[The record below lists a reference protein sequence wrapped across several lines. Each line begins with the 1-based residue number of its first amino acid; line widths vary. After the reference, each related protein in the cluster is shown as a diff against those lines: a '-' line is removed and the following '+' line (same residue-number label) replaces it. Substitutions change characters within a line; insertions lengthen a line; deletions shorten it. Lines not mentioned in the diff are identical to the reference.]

1 MMSRQELSRRQSTE
15 ERLTRFAGEAG
26 IPLLRLGLGVVYL
39 WFGVL
44 KLFPGGSPAQDLVE
58 RTVSALTFGIIH
70 GELARVSAA
79 ITEIGIALVLLS
91 FRAPRLCAVLLIGH
105 VVLVSTPL
113 VLFPGEMWSGPLQAS
128 FEAQYILKN
137 LVTVAAAVVIASSHP
152 RVR

>member
-1 MMSRQELSRRQSTE
+1 MARPETARRESAE
-15 ERLTRFAGEAG
+15 ERVTRFAGDAG
-26 IPLLRLGLGVVYL
+26 IPLLRIGLGVVYL

-44 KLFPGGSPAQDLVE
+44 KLFPGGSPAEDLVE

-70 GELARVSAA
+70 ADGARLTAA

-91 FRAPRLCAVLLIGH
+91 FRAPRCCAVLLIGH

-113 VLFPGEMWSGPLQAS
+113 VLFAGEMWPGPLRAS

-137 LVTVAAAVVIASSHP
+137 LVTVAAAVVIASSRP

>member
-1 MMSRQELSRRQSTE
+1 MLRPETTRRESTE
-15 ERLTRFAGEAG
+15 ERVARFTRGAG
-26 IPLLRLGLGVVYL
+26 IPLLRIGLGVVYL

-44 KLFPGGSPAQDLVE
+44 KLFPGGSPAQNLVE

-70 GELARVSAA
+70 GDLARLSAA
-79 ITEIGIALVLLS
+79 ITEIGIAVVLLS
-91 FRAPRLCAVLLIGH
+91 FRAPRLCAVVLIAH

>member
-1 MMSRQELSRRQSTE
+1 MLRPELSRRQSTE
-15 ERLTRFAGEAG
+15 DRVTRFAGDAG
-26 IPLLRLGLGVVYL
+26 IPLLRIGLGIVYL

-70 GELARVSAA
+70 GDFARVSAA

-91 FRAPRLCAVLLIGH
+91 FRWPLPTAALLVGH
-105 VVLVSTPL
+105 AVLVSTPL
-113 VLFPGEMWSGPLQAS
+113 VLFPGEMWSGPLRAS

-137 LVTVAAAVVIASSHP
+137 LVTVAAAVVIASSRP

>member
-1 MMSRQELSRRQSTE
+1 MRES
-15 ERLTRFAGEAG
+15 G
-26 IPLLRLGLGVVYL
+26 IPLLRIGLGVVYL

-44 KLFPGGSPAQDLVE
+44 KLFPGGSPAQDLVD
-58 RTVSALTFGIIH
+58 RTVSALTFGIVH
-70 GELARVSAA
+70 GDLARLSAA

-91 FRAPRLCAVLLIGH
+91 FRAPQLTAVLLVGH

>member
-1 MMSRQELSRRQSTE
+1 MLRPETTRRESAEQ
-15 ERLTRFAGEAG
+15 RITRFTREAG
-26 IPLLRLGLGVVYL
+26 IPLLRIGLGVVYL

-58 RTVSALTFGIIH
+58 RTVSALTFGIIT
-70 GELARVSAA
+70 GDLARLSAA

-105 VVLVSTPL
+105 VALVSTPL

>member
-1 MMSRQELSRRQSTE
+1 MLRPETTRRESTE
-15 ERLTRFAGEAG
+15 ERVSRFARDSG
-26 IPLLRLGLGVVYL
+26 IPLLRIGLGVVYL

-70 GELARVSAA
+70 GDLARVSAA

-137 LVTVAAAVVIASSHP
+137 LVTVAAAVVIASSQP

>member
-1 MMSRQELSRRQSTE
+1 MLRPETTRRESTE
-15 ERLTRFAGEAG
+15 ERLTRFAGDAG
-26 IPLLRLGLGVVYL
+26 IPLLRIGLGIVYL

-58 RTVSALTFGIIH
+58 RTVSALTFGIVH
-70 GELARVSAA
+70 GDLARLSAA

-113 VLFPGEMWSGPLQAS
+113 VLFPGEMWSGPLLAS

>member
-1 MMSRQELSRRQSTE
+1 MLRPETTRRESTE
-15 ERLTRFAGEAG
+15 ERLTRFAGDAG
-26 IPLLRLGLGVVYL
+26 IPLLRIGLGVVYL

-70 GELARVSAA
+70 GDLARVSAA

-113 VLFPGEMWSGPLQAS
+113 VLFPGEMWSGPLLAS

-137 LVTVAAAVVIASSHP
+137 LVTIAAAVVIASSHP

>member
-1 MMSRQELSRRQSTE
+1 MSRPETTRRESAA
-15 ERLTRFAGEAG
+15 ERSTRFARESG
-26 IPLLRLGLGVVYL
+26 IPLLRIGLGVVYL

-70 GELARVSAA
+70 GDLARLSAA
-79 ITEIGIALVLLS
+79 ISEIGIAAVLLS
-91 FRAPRLCAVLLIGH
+91 FRAPRLTAVLLVGH

>member
-1 MMSRQELSRRQSTE
+1 MMSRPELSRRQSTE

-26 IPLLRLGLGVVYL
+26 IPLLRIGLGVVYL

-70 GELARVSAA
+70 GDLARVSAA

-137 LVTVAAAVVIASSHP
+137 LVTVAAAVVIASSRP

>member
-1 MMSRQELSRRQSTE
+1 MSRPGTTRRESAE
-15 ERLTRFAGEAG
+15 ERLTRFARESG
-26 IPLLRLGLGVVYL
+26 IVLLRGGLGVVYL

-44 KLFPGGSPAQDLVE
+44 KLFPGGSPAEDLVE

-70 GELARVSAA
+70 GDGARLSSA

-91 FRAPRLCAVLLIGH
+91 FRAPRFCAVLLIGH
-105 VVLVSTPL
+105 AVLVSTPL
-113 VLFPGEMWSGPLQAS
+113 VLFPGEMWSGPLRAS

>member
-1 MMSRQELSRRQSTE
+1 MMSRSELSRRQSTE

-26 IPLLRLGLGVVYL
+26 IPLLRIGLGVVYL

-70 GELARVSAA
+70 GDLARVSAA
-79 ITEIGIALVLLS
+79 MTEIGIALVLLS

>member
-1 MMSRQELSRRQSTE
+1 
-15 ERLTRFAGEAG
+15 
-26 IPLLRLGLGVVYL
+26 VYL

-70 GELARVSAA
+70 GDVARMSAA
-79 ITEIGIALVLLS
+79 SSEIA
-91 FRAPRLCAVLLIGH
+91 
-105 VVLVSTPL
+105 LVSTPL
-113 VLFPGEMWSGPLQAS
+113 VLFPGEMWSGPLRAS

-137 LVTVAAAVVIASSHP
+137 LVTVAAAMVIASSHP

>member
-1 MMSRQELSRRQSTE
+1 MLRPETTRRESTE
-15 ERLTRFAGEAG
+15 ERLTRFAGGAG
-26 IPLLRLGLGVVYL
+26 IPLLRIGLGIVYL

-58 RTVSALTFGIIH
+58 RTVSALTFGIVH
-70 GELARVSAA
+70 GDLARLSAA

-91 FRAPRLCAVLLIGH
+91 FRAPRSCAVLLIGH

-113 VLFPGEMWSGPLQAS
+113 VLFPGEMWSGPLLAS

>member
-1 MMSRQELSRRQSTE
+1 MSRPETTRRESTE
-15 ERLTRFAGEAG
+15 DRVTRFASDTG
-26 IPLLRLGLGVVYL
+26 IPLLRIGLGIVYL

-58 RTVSALTFGIIH
+58 RTVSALTSGIIH
-70 GELARVSAA
+70 GDLARVSAA

>member
-1 MMSRQELSRRQSTE
+1 MSNTGTTRREMAE
-15 ERLTRFAGEAG
+15 ERLARFAGEAG
-26 IPLLRLGLGVVYL
+26 TPLLRIGLGVVYL

-44 KLFPGGSPAQDLVE
+44 KLFPGGSPAEDLVD
-58 RTVSALTFGIIH
+58 RTVSALTFGIVH
-70 GELARVSAA
+70 GDLARLSAA

-91 FRAPRLCAVLLIGH
+91 FRAPRSCAVLLIGH

-113 VLFPGEMWSGPLQAS
+113 VLFPGEMWSAPLRAS

-137 LVTVAAAVVIASSHP
+137 LVTVAAAVVIAASHR

>member
-1 MMSRQELSRRQSTE
+1 MLRPGITRRGSTE
-15 ERLTRFAGEAG
+15 ERVVRFAGETG
-26 IPLLRLGLGVVYL
+26 IPLLRAGLGVVYL

-44 KLFPGGSPAQDLVE
+44 KLFPGGSPAEDLVQ

-70 GELARVSAA
+70 GDLARVSAA

-91 FRAPRLCAVLLIGH
+91 FRVPLVTAALLVGH

-113 VLFPGEMWSGPLQAS
+113 VLFPAEMWHGPLQAS

>member
-1 MMSRQELSRRQSTE
+1 MLRPETTRRESTE
-15 ERLTRFAGEAG
+15 ERLTRFAGGAG
-26 IPLLRLGLGVVYL
+26 IPLLRIGLGVVYL

-70 GELARVSAA
+70 TDLARVSAA
-79 ITEIGIALVLLS
+79 ITEMGIALVLLS

-113 VLFPGEMWSGPLQAS
+113 VLFPGEMWTGPLQAS

>member
-1 MMSRQELSRRQSTE
+1 MSSPETTRRESTG
-15 ERLTRFAGEAG
+15 ERLTRFARESG
-26 IPLLRLGLGVVYL
+26 IPLLRIGLGVVYL

-58 RTVSALTFGIIH
+58 RTVSALTFGIVH
-70 GELARVSAA
+70 GDLARLSAA

-91 FRAPRLCAVLLIGH
+91 FRAPRLCAVLLVGH

-113 VLFPGEMWSGPLQAS
+113 VLFAGEMWSGPLQAS

>member
-1 MMSRQELSRRQSTE
+1 MLRPETTRRESTE
-15 ERLTRFAGEAG
+15 ERITRFAGDAG
-26 IPLLRLGLGVVYL
+26 IPLLRIGLGVVYL

-70 GELARVSAA
+70 GDLARLSAA

-137 LVTVAAAVVIASSHP
+137 LVTVAAAVVIASSRP
-152 RVR
+152 TVR

>member
-1 MMSRQELSRRQSTE
+1 MSRPETARRESTE
-15 ERLTRFAGEAG
+15 ERVTRFTRDAG
-26 IPLLRLGLGVVYL
+26 IPLLRIGLGVVYL

-58 RTVSALTFGIIH
+58 RTVSALTFGIIT
-70 GELARVSAA
+70 GDLARLSAA

-91 FRAPRLCAVLLIGH
+91 FRAPRWCAVLLIGH

-113 VLFPGEMWSGPLQAS
+113 VLFPAEMWSGPLQAS

>member
-1 MMSRQELSRRQSTE
+1 MLRPETTRRESTE
-15 ERLTRFAGEAG
+15 ERIARFTRGAG
-26 IPLLRLGLGVVYL
+26 IPLLRIGLGVVYL

-70 GELARVSAA
+70 GDLARLSAA
-79 ITEIGIALVLLS
+79 ITEIGIAVVLLS
-91 FRAPRLCAVLLIGH
+91 FRAPRLCAVVLIGH

-113 VLFPGEMWSGPLQAS
+113 VLFPGEMWGGPLQAS

>member
-1 MMSRQELSRRQSTE
+1 MLRPELSRRPSAE
-15 ERLTRFAGEAG
+15 DRVVRFAGDTG
-26 IPLLRLGLGVVYL
+26 IPLLRIGLGVVYL

-70 GELARVSAA
+70 GDFARVSAA
-79 ITEIGIALVLLS
+79 ITEIGVALVLLS
-91 FRAPRLCAVLLIGH
+91 FRAPLLSAVLLIGH

-113 VLFPGEMWSGPLQAS
+113 VLFPGEMWSGPLRAS

-137 LVTVAAAVVIASSHP
+137 LVTVAAAVVIASSRP
-152 RVR
+152 RTR

>member
-1 MMSRQELSRRQSTE
+1 MLRPETTRRESVE
-15 ERLTRFAGEAG
+15 KRVTRFAGDAG
-26 IPLLRLGLGVVYL
+26 IPLLRIGLGVVYL

-44 KLFPGGSPAQDLVE
+44 KLFPGGSPAQDLVD

-70 GELARVSAA
+70 GDLARVSAA

-113 VLFPGEMWSGPLQAS
+113 VLFPGEMWAGPLQAS

>member
-1 MMSRQELSRRQSTE
+1 MSSPETTRNGGTG
-15 ERLTRFAGEAG
+15 ERLARFARESGV
-26 IPLLRLGLGVVYL
+26 PLLRIGLGVVYL

-58 RTVSALTFGIIH
+58 RTVSALTFGVVH
-70 GELARVSAA
+70 GDVARMSAA
-79 ITEIGIALVLLS
+79 ISEIGIALVVLS
-91 FRAPRLCAVLLIGH
+91 FRAPRSCAVLLIGH

>member
-1 MMSRQELSRRQSTE
+1 MLRPETTRRESTE
-15 ERLTRFAGEAG
+15 ERVARFTRGAG
-26 IPLLRLGLGVVYL
+26 IPLLRIGLGVVYL

-70 GELARVSAA
+70 GDLARLSAA
-79 ITEIGIALVLLS
+79 ITEIGIAVVLLS
-91 FRAPRLCAVLLIGH
+91 FRAPRLCAVVLIAH

>member
-1 MMSRQELSRRQSTE
+1 MLRPETTRRESTE
-15 ERLTRFAGEAG
+15 ERVTRFAGDAG
-26 IPLLRLGLGVVYL
+26 IPLLRIGLGVVYL

-70 GELARVSAA
+70 GDLARLSAA

-91 FRAPRLCAVLLIGH
+91 FRAPRSCAVLLIGH

-128 FEAQYILKN
+128 FQAQYILKN
-137 LVTVAAAVVIASSHP
+137 LVTVAAAVVIASSHS

>member
-1 MMSRQELSRRQSTE
+1 MSRPETTRRKSAG
-15 ERLTRFAGEAG
+15 ERLTRFARESG
-26 IPLLRLGLGVVYL
+26 IPLLRAGLGVVYL

-44 KLFPGGSPAQDLVE
+44 KLFPGGSPAEDLVE
-58 RTVSALTFGIIH
+58 RTVSALTFGIVH
-70 GELARVSAA
+70 GDLARMSAA

-91 FRAPRLCAVLLIGH
+91 FRAPRWCAVLLVGH

>member
-1 MMSRQELSRRQSTE
+1 MLRPETTRRESAE
-15 ERLTRFAGEAG
+15 ERLTRFTREAG
-26 IPLLRLGLGVVYL
+26 IPLLRIGLGVVYL

-58 RTVSALTFGIIH
+58 RTVSALTFGIIT
-70 GELARVSAA
+70 GDLARLSAA

-113 VLFPGEMWSGPLQAS
+113 VLFPGEMWSGPLRAS